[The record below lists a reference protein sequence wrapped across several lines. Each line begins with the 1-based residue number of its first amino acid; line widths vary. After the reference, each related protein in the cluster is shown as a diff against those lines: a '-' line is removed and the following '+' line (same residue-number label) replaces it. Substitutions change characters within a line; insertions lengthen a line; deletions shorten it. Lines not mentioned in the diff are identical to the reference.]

1 MLENGLNVRSSPIT
15 DTMFIIRNSIS
26 DHLRFALA
34 KQEYAVS
41 IPLNEICSGLEK
53 KNEYAVSNLL
63 GFD

>member
-1 MLENGLNVRSSPIT
+1 MSEVAQLPTPCLSSGT
-15 DTMFIIRNSIS
+15 GS

>member
-1 MLENGLNVRSSPIT
+1 
-15 DTMFIIRNSIS
+15 MFIIRNSIS

-41 IPLNEICSGLEK
+41 IPLNEICIGLEK